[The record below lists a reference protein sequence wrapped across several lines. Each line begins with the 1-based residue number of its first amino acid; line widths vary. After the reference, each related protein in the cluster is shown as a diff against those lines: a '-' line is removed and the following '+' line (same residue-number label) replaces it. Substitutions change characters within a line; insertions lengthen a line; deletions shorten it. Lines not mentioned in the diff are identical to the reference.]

1 MAEFSAFWHGMAEVI
16 GILPWWAWVLLCA
29 GFLALLAWSWK
40 S

>member
-1 MAEFSAFWHGMAEVI
+1 VI
-16 GILPWWAWVLLCA
+16 GILPWWAWVLFVV

>member
-1 MAEFSAFWHGMAEVI
+1 MAEVI
-16 GILPWWAWVLLCA
+16 GILPWWAWVLLIV

>member
-1 MAEFSAFWHGMAEVI
+1 MAEVI
-16 GILPWWAWVLLCA
+16 GILPWWAWALLFV

>member
-1 MAEFSAFWHGMAEVI
+1 VI
-16 GILPWWAWVLLCA
+16 GILPWWAWALLFV